1 MSHHADEPKIYGL
14 MAEFSSQEEI
24 IAAANKV
31 REAGYKKTDAF
42 SPFPVHGLDD
52 ALGATWNPVPWIVF
66 AGGITG
72 CLTGYFMQWWIN
84 MVQYP
89 LNIGGR
95 PQHSWVAFIPITFEL
110 TILFSAFAAIGS
122 MILLNGLPL
131 PYHPV
136 FNVERFSL
144 ASKSHFFLLI
154 ESADEKFDLDKTR
167 SFLKELNANDV
178 YEVEP

>member
-1 MSHHADEPKIYGL
+1 MSAHVAEPKLYGL
-14 MAEFSSQEEI
+14 MAEFSSPEAI
-24 IAAANKV
+24 IEAANRV
-31 REAGYKKTDAF
+31 REAGYKRTDAF

-52 ALGATWNPVPWIVF
+52 ALGATWNPVAWIVL
-66 AGGITG
+66 GGGLTG
-72 CLTGYFMQWWIN
+72 CLTGYLMQWWIN

-122 MILLNGLPL
+122 MILLNGLPQ

-136 FNVERFSL
+136 FNVERFAL

-154 ESADEKFDLDKTR
+154 ESTDEKFDADKTR